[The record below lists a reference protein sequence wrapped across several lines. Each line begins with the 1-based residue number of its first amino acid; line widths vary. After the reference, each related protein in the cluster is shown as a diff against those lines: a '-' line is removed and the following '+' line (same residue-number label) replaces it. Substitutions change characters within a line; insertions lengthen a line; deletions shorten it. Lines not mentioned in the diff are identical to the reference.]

1 MNISPA
7 VESRAGR
14 GDRSPPRLAELV
26 LSWVLPGRTTNEVL
40 GDLHEAFS
48 QRVGRDGA
56 AAAHGWYWSQTI
68 RFLTRITLEHVFR
81 TFRRSAPSRGPQRQ
95 EEPPIRRNSIMNAFL
110 YDLRYAMRTLV
121 KDPGFSLI
129 AVLILA
135 VGVGANVA
143 MFSVTDAVLIRSL
156 PYPEPE
162 RLVLGRTSYSQG
174 LGWNVSSPDYYD
186 YRDQNEGFE
195 SLAAIR
201 SFSNEWTITGGD
213 EPEKVPG
220 TFASVD
226 FFPTLGVQ
234 TVIGRQFTIDEAEL
248 TAPAVALISHGYWQ
262 RRFGGSPDAIGS
274 TLVVNGWATTVI
286 GVLPAGFFFRHPVD
300 IWAPMRDGGPATG
313 VRRFHNWTLVGRL
326 KPEVSLAQAQ
336 AQIDVISAQLQEAYP
351 DSNEDK
357 GLHLTELHEALT
369 SQYED
374 LLFLLM
380 GAIGLVLLIA
390 CGNVASLLLARGTGR
405 TGELSVRAAL
415 GASGGRL
422 ARQLLTEST
431 LLAVAAGILGVVL
444 ATFFQRLLI
453 SFMPLDALG
462 IREIGL
468 SATMLGF
475 ALLLSITTALV
486 FGVIPAVT
494 GARANPA
501 EDLKGGTR
509 SSAGGGRTR
518 LRSSLV
524 ILQVALSLVLLIGA
538 GLLIRS
544 FARLRTVD
552 PGFGTENLLTAQ
564 VDLPGTEYS
573 DPESRIQFFTGLLEE
588 IRAIPGV
595 LSVGSISM
603 LPIRDSY
610 SNVFA
615 WDPENP
621 PPEGTRPGLAE
632 HRAVLPGYFEA
643 LDIPI
648 LAGRDVEDNDV
659 TGSPFVLV
667 ISETMAR
674 GLFPDQAAV
683 GRQVAVD
690 VGGAEPAIAEV
701 VGVAGD
707 VHTFALDQEPPRQM
721 YYSFRQMPF
730 LTLRLAIRARGDAV
744 AVTNSVRQVLRARDP
759 NVPLAGVA
767 TMEDVIARSVGG
779 QRVIMLTLTLFS
791 SVAVFLAAIGLYSV
805 LAYYVAQ
812 RGHEIGI
819 RLAMGASGR
828 NILKLVLNRGLLLVG
843 IGLVVGVAGAIG
855 ATRLIQQQLFNV
867 EATDPATFVAVSSLF
882 AGIATL
888 ACLIPAIRA
897 LRVDPV
903 KTLQA
908 E

>member
-1 MNISPA
+1 MNSTDTAGSQDA
-7 VESRAGR
+7 VAGK
-14 GDRSPPRLAELV
+14 SPPGLAAWLLKRL
-26 LSWVLPGRTTNEVL
+26 LPARFATEVL
-40 GDLHEAFS
+40 GDLHETFLK
-48 QRVGRDGA
+48 RVALDSYGA
-56 AAAHGWYWSQTI
+56 AHRWYWNQAF
-68 RFLTRITLEHVFR
+68 RFLTLLPLESLAR
-81 TFRRSAPSRGPQRQ
+81 RFRRTTRFSGPSKQQAPQRR
-95 EEPPIRRNSIMNAFL
+95 EFPMNTFF
-110 YDLRYAMRTLV
+110 YDLRFAARSLL
-121 KDPGFSLI
+121 KDPAFSLI
-129 AVLILA
+129 SVLILA
-135 VGVGANVA
+135 VGIGANVA
-143 MFSVTDAVLIRSL
+143 MFSVTDAVLIRNL

-162 RLVLGRTSYSQG
+162 RLVLGRTSYPQG

-186 YRDQNEGFE
+186 YRDQNQVLE

-201 SFSNEWTITGGD
+201 SFSNEWTVTGGD

-220 TFASVD
+220 TYASVD

-234 TVIGRQFTIDEAEL
+234 PILGRQFTSDEAEL
-248 TAPAVALISHGYWQ
+248 SAPDVALISYGYWQ
-262 RRFGGSPDAIGS
+262 RRFGGSPDAVGS
-274 TLVVNGWATTVI
+274 TLAANGRTSTIVGVI
-286 GVLPAGFFFRHPVD
+286 PAGFYFRHPVD

-326 KPEVSLAQAQ
+326 DQGVSLQQAQ
-336 AQIDVISAQLQEAYP
+336 TQIDVISAQLQEAYP
-351 DSNEDK
+351 ESNEDK

-369 SQYED
+369 SQYSE

-405 TGELSVRAAL
+405 TAELSVRSAL
-415 GASGGRL
+415 GASAGRL

-431 LLAVAAGILGVVL
+431 LLAIASGVFGVVL
-444 ATFFQRLLI
+444 AIFFQRLLI
-453 SFMPLDALG
+453 NFMPLDALG

-468 SATMLGF
+468 SAAMLGF
-475 ALLLSITTALV
+475 ALLLSVTTALV

-509 SSAGGGRTR
+509 TSAGGGRTQ

-544 FARLRTVD
+544 FARLRAVD
-552 PGFGTENLLTAQ
+552 PGFGADNLLTAQ
-564 VDLPGTEYS
+564 VDLMGDEYA
-573 DPESRIQFFTGLLEE
+573 DPEVRIQFYTGFLEE
-588 IRAIPGV
+588 VRAIPGI
-595 LSVGSISM
+595 LAVGSISM

-610 SNVFA
+610 SNVSA

-643 LDIPI
+643 MDIPI
-648 LAGRDVEDNDV
+648 LSGRDVDENDV

-674 GLFPDQAAV
+674 GLFPDQSAV

-690 VGGAEPAIAEV
+690 VGAAEPAIAEV

-707 VHTFALDQEPPRQM
+707 VHTFSLDQEPPRQM
-721 YYSFRQMPF
+721 YYSFKQMPF
-730 LTLRLAIRARGDAV
+730 MTMRVAIRTQGDA
-744 AVTNSVRQVLRARDP
+744 AAATNSVRQVLRARDQ
-759 NVPLAGVA
+759 NIPLAGVA
-767 TMEDVIARSVGG
+767 TMEDVITRSVGS

-819 RLAMGASGR
+819 RLAMGASGG
-828 NILKLVLNRGLLLVG
+828 NILKLVLNRGLMLVG
-843 IGLVVGVAGAIG
+843 IGLVVGVAGAFG
-855 ATRLIQQQLFNV
+855 ATRLMQQQLFNV
-867 EATDPATFVAVSSLF
+867 EATDPATFVAVSGLF
-882 AGIATL
+882 AGVAIL
-888 ACLIPAIRA
+888 ACLVPAARA
-897 LRVDPV
+897 VRVDPV

>member
-1 MNISPA
+1 MSRNRATGSHPQDGNLPPSVA
-7 VESRAGR
+7 VSLLTLLLP
-14 GDRSPPRLAELV
+14 RSTSHEA
-26 LSWVLPGRTTNEVL
+26 L

-48 QRVGRDGA
+48 HRVGSAGIRA
-56 AAAHGWYWSQTI
+56 ARNWYWSQTF
-68 RFLTRITLEHVFR
+68 RFLFRLPLEFLTRR
-81 TFRRSAPSRGPQRQ
+81 FRRSSPHGGSAQRQ
-95 EEPPIRRNSIMNAFL
+95 PPMRREFPMKTFL
-110 YDLRYAMRTLV
+110 YDIKFAARTLL
-121 KDPGFSLI
+121 KDPAFSLI
-129 AVLILA
+129 SVLILA
-135 VGVGANVA
+135 VGIGANVA

-174 LGWNVSSPDYYD
+174 LGWNVSAPDYYD
-186 YRDQNEGFE
+186 YRDQNEVFE

-201 SFSNEWTITGGD
+201 SFSNDWTVTGGD

-220 TFASVD
+220 TLASVD

-234 TVIGRQFTIDEAEL
+234 PIIGRQFTAEEAEMSE
-248 TAPAVALISHGYWQ
+248 PAVALISYGYWQ
-262 RRFGGSPDAIGS
+262 RRFGGSPDVVGS
-274 TLVVNGWATTVI
+274 TLVVNGFTSTVV
-286 GVLPAGFFFRHPVD
+286 GVLPAGFYFRHPVD
-300 IWAPMRDGGPATG
+300 IWAPMRDGGPHTG
-313 VRRFHNWTLVGRL
+313 IRRFHNWTLVGRL
-326 KPEVSLAQAQ
+326 MEGVSLVRAQ
-336 AQIDVISAQLQEAYP
+336 AQIDVLSAQLQEAYP
-351 DSNEDK
+351 DSNEGK

-369 SQYED
+369 SQYEN

-405 TGELSVRAAL
+405 AAELSVRSAL
-415 GASGGRL
+415 GASTGRL
-422 ARQLLTEST
+422 VRQLLTEST
-431 LLAVAAGILGVVL
+431 LLAIASGLFGVVL
-444 ATFFQRLLI
+444 AIFFQRLLI
-453 SFMPLDALG
+453 NFMPLDALG

-468 SATMLGF
+468 SAMMLGF
-475 ALLLSITTALV
+475 ALLLSVATALV
-486 FGVIPAVT
+486 FGVVPAVI
-494 GARANPA
+494 GANANPV

-509 SSAGGGRTR
+509 TSAGGGRTR

-544 FARLRTVD
+544 FARLRAVD

-564 VDLPGTEYS
+564 VDLPNNEYA

-643 LDIPI
+643 MEIPI
-648 LAGRDVEDNDV
+648 LAGRDVENNDV

-674 GLFPDQAAV
+674 GLFPDQNAV

-701 VGVAGD
+701 IGVAGD
-707 VHTFALDQEPPRQM
+707 VHTYALDQEPPRQM
-721 YYSFRQMPF
+721 YYSFRQMPY
-730 LTLRLAIRARGDAV
+730 LTLRLAIRTRGDAA
-744 AVTNSVRQVLRARDP
+744 AVTNSVRQILRARDP

-767 TMEDVIARSVGG
+767 TMEDVITRSVGG

-819 RLAMGASGR
+819 RLAMGASGGR
-828 NILKLVLNRGLLLVG
+828 IMKLVLNKGLILVG
-843 IGLVVGVAGAIG
+843 VGLVVGVAGALG
-855 ATRLIQQQLFNV
+855 ATRLMQQQLFNV
-867 EATDPATFVAVSSLF
+867 EATDPVTFVAVCGLF
-882 AGIATL
+882 GCVAAL
-888 ACLIPAIRA
+888 ACVVPAFRA
-897 LRVDPV
+897 VRVDPV